1 MESQPQS
8 PAVKHETINSA
19 IENMVT
25 VTEHIQ
31 AIIDR
36 IHGNEKTG
44 ETKIGAVDPPTA
56 SLCDILNGGSDRIR
70 TSTDQAHGI
79 LNDLEQILF

>member
-56 SLCDILNGGSDRIR
+56 SLCDILNGGRSCESEDGYPTQDIG
-70 TSTDQAHGI
+70 SG
-79 LNDLEQILF
+79 